1 MHFPTLPI
9 EAIPR
14 MESNHRAEQNLPVVL
29 VVDDERVIADTL
41 SVILRRNG
49 FAVMTAYDEVSALGI
64 ATQVPPQLLISD
76 VAMPHMSGIDLAI
89 AIRHAVPDC
98 EVILF
103 SGQASTADHLASVR
117 LAGYD
122 FVTFTKPVHPSEMLA
137 RVSERLGLREDA
149 PAM

>member
-64 ATQVPPQLLISD
+64 ATQVPPQLLISN

-103 SGQASTADHLASVR
+103 SGQASTADHLASAR